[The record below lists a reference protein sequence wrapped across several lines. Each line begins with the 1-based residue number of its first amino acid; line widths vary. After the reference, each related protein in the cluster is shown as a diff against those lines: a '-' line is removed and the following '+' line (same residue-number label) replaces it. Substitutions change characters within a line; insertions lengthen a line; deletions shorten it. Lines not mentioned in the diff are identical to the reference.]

1 MLFNSLQFLIFFPIV
16 VTIFFLL
23 PQKRRWILLL
33 IASYY
38 FYMCWKVE
46 YILLIIISTL
56 IDYFATQQMDKLK
69 EKAKKK
75 KWLYLSLISNL
86 GILFGFKYFNFI
98 NENIQSFF
106 DNFNVFY
113 NVPAFEVLLPV
124 GISFYTF
131 QTLSYTID
139 VYNGKTKAQK
149 HLGVFAVF
157 VSFFPQLVAGPIE
170 RSNRL
175 LPQFFVKHSFS
186 YERAR
191 YGLQQMMWGF
201 FKKVVIADRLAIVVD
216 GVYNNLDNY
225 SGFPLIV
232 ATIFFTFQIYCDFSG
247 YSDIAIGSARVMG
260 FELMENFK
268 RPYFSKSISEFW
280 KRWHI
285 SLSSWFRDYLYIPL
299 GGSKVV
305 KWKWYYNLFITFLV
319 SGFWHGAN
327 WTFIV
332 WGALHGTYLMSAII
346 LTKPKEIILNLLN
359 LKNTNIHK
367 LYQVSFTFLLASF
380 AWIFFR
386 ANNITD
392 AIYVITHLFT
402 DVGDYTNLAVMKL
415 KLRGLGVGVN
425 DLLIS
430 FGLIIFMESFNL
442 YERGGDVWMKLK
454 SKPKWLRWTIYYII
468 MFGILFLAP
477 YSKVSNFIYF
487 QF

>member
-38 FYMCWKVE
+38 FYMCWKLE
-46 YILLIIISTL
+46 YIVLIIISTL
-56 IDYFATQQMDKLK
+56 IDYFVAQKMDKIK

-75 KWLYLSLISNL
+75 KWLYLSLTSNL

-98 NENIQSFF
+98 NENIQLFF

-113 NVPAFEVLLPV
+113 NITAFEVLLPV

-175 LPQFFVKHSFS
+175 LPQFFKKHKFS

-201 FKKVVIADRLAIVVD
+201 FKKVVIADRLAIIVD
-216 GVYNNLDNY
+216 AVYNNPSNY
-225 SGFPLIV
+225 SGFALIV
-232 ATIFFTFQIYCDFSG
+232 ATVFFTFQIYCDFSG

-285 SLSSWFRDYLYIPL
+285 SLSTWFRDYLYIPL
-299 GGSKVV
+299 GGNKVV

-332 WGALHGTYLMSAII
+332 WGALHGAYLISSII
-346 LTKPKEIILNLLN
+346 LSKPKEKILKF
-359 LKNTNIHK
+359 LKLRNTTIHK
-367 LYQVSFTFLLASF
+367 LYQVGFTFLLATF

-386 ANNITD
+386 ANTITD

-402 DVGDYTNLAVMKL
+402 DIGDYTNFSLMKL
-415 KLRGLGVGVN
+415 KLRGLGVSQN
-425 DLLIS
+425 YILIS
-430 FGLIIFMESFNL
+430 FGLILFMELFNL

-454 SKPKWLRWTIYYII
+454 TKPRWIRWSIYYLI
-468 MFGILFLAP
+468 MFGVLFLAP
-477 YSKVSNFIYF
+477 HSRGNNFIYF